1 MDNLKVI
8 VIGAGMGGLTTGI
21 ALQQAGYIVELYDR
35 VRELRPAGAAIS
47 LWSNGVKVLNHL
59 GLSQEIASIGGQMD
73 RMAYYSHTGE
83 KLNDFSLLPLMERVG
98 QRPYPVARTD
108 LQLMLLQAFGAENV
122 RLGMKCVGVEQD
134 ATSVTARFE
143 DGSTTTGDVLVA
155 ADGTHSL
162 LRPYVLGQPCD
173 RRYVGYVNWNG
184 LVPATDELAP
194 LTSWV
199 IYVGEHKRASLMPIA
214 GVGGASAEQTRFYF
228 FFDVPMSHEKA
239 QESGELR
246 AELEH
251 FFAGWAT
258 PVQTLIQRLEPDK
271 TNRVLIHDIE
281 PLETLVRGRVA
292 LLGDSA
298 HGAAPDL
305 GQGGSQAIEDAF
317 VLVNCLKTTP
327 LSVADA
333 LQRYEADRKERV
345 ADIITRARK
354 RADMIHGKDPAKTQ
368 QWYEELKDDD
378 GTETIDGIAKTILAG
393 PLG

>member
-1 MDNLKVI
+1 MESLNVI
-8 VIGAGMGGLTTGI
+8 VIGAGMGGLTAGI
-21 ALQQAGYIVELYDR
+21 ALQQAGYTVELYDR

-83 KLNDFSLLPLMERVG
+83 KLNDFSLFPLIERVG

-108 LQLMLLQAFGAENV
+108 LQQMLLQAFGAENV

-143 DGSTTTGDVLVA
+143 DGSTATGDVLVA

-162 LRPYVLGQPCD
+162 LRPYVLGQPFD

-194 LTSWV
+194 PTSWV

-214 GVGGASAEQTRFYF
+214 DDRFYF
-228 FFDVPMSHEKA
+228 FFDVPMSKEKA
-239 QESGELR
+239 QESGEMR

-281 PLETLVRGRVA
+281 PLQTLVRGRVA

-317 VLVNCLKTTP
+317 VLTNCLKTTT

-333 LQRYEADRKERV
+333 LQHYEVDRKERV

-354 RADMIHGKDPAKTQ
+354 RADMIHGKDPETTQ
-368 QWYEELKDDD
+368 QWYEALKYDD

>member
-21 ALQQAGYIVELYDR
+21 ALQQAGYTVELYDR

-47 LWSNGVKVLNHL
+47 LWSNGVKVLNQL
-59 GLSQEIASIGGQMD
+59 GLSQAIASIGGQMD

-83 KLNDFSLLPLMERVG
+83 KLNDFSLLPLIERVG

-108 LQLMLLQAFGAENV
+108 LQQMLLQAFGAENV

-134 ATSVTARFE
+134 VTSVTARFE

-162 LRPYVLGQPCD
+162 LRPYVLGQPLD

-194 LTSWV
+194 PTSWV

-214 GVGGASAEQTRFYF
+214 EDRFYF
-228 FFDVPMSHEKA
+228 FFDVPMSKEKA

-251 FFAGWAT
+251 SFAGWAT

-317 VLVNCLKTTP
+317 VLTNCLKTTT

-333 LQRYEADRKERV
+333 LQHYEADRKERV

-368 QWYEELKDDD
+368 KWYEELKYDD

>member
-1 MDNLKVI
+1 MESLNVI
-8 VIGAGMGGLTTGI
+8 VIGAGMGGLTAGI
-21 ALQQAGYIVELYDR
+21 ALQQAGYTVELYDR

-73 RMAYYSHTGE
+73 RMAYYSHIGE
-83 KLNDFSLLPLMERVG
+83 KLNDFSLFPLIERVG

-108 LQLMLLQAFGAENV
+108 LQQMLLQAFGAENV

-143 DGSTTTGDVLVA
+143 DGSTATGDVLVA

-162 LRPYVLGQPCD
+162 LRPYVLGQPFD

-194 LTSWV
+194 PTSWV

-214 GVGGASAEQTRFYF
+214 DDRFYF
-228 FFDVPMSHEKA
+228 FFDVPMSKEKA
-239 QESGELR
+239 QESGEMR

-317 VLVNCLKTTP
+317 VLTNCLKTTT

-333 LQRYEADRKERV
+333 LQHYEVDRKERV

-354 RADMIHGKDPAKTQ
+354 RADMIHGKDPETTQ
-368 QWYEELKDDD
+368 QWYEALKYDD

>member
-1 MDNLKVI
+1 MESLNVI

-21 ALQQAGYIVELYDR
+21 ALQQAGYTVELYDR

-83 KLNDFSLLPLMERVG
+83 KLNDFSLLPLMEQVG

-108 LQLMLLQAFGAENV
+108 LQQMLLQAFGAENV
-122 RLGMKCVGVEQD
+122 RLGVKCIGVEQD
-134 ATSVTARFE
+134 AASVTAHFE
-143 DGSTTTGDVLVA
+143 DGSSATGDALVA

-194 LTSWV
+194 PTSWV
-199 IYVGEHKRASLMPIA
+199 LYVGEHKRASLMPIA
-214 GVGGASAEQTRFYF
+214 DDRFYF
-228 FFDVPMSHEKA
+228 FFDVPMSKEKA

-281 PLETLVRGRVA
+281 PLQTLVRGRVA

-333 LQRYEADRKERV
+333 LQHYEAERKDRV

-354 RADMIHGKDPAKTQ
+354 RADMIHGKDPETTQ
-368 QWYEELKDDD
+368 QWYESLKYDD

>member
-1 MDNLKVI
+1 MESLNVI

-21 ALQQAGYIVELYDR
+21 ALQQAGYTVELYDR

-83 KLNDFSLLPLMERVG
+83 KLNDFSLLPLMEQVG

-108 LQLMLLQAFGAENV
+108 LQQMLLQAFGAENV
-122 RLGMKCVGVEQD
+122 RLGVKCIGVEQD
-134 ATSVTARFE
+134 AASVTAHFE
-143 DGSTTTGDVLVA
+143 DGSSATGDVLVA

-194 LTSWV
+194 PTSWV
-199 IYVGEHKRASLMPIA
+199 LYVGEHKRASLMPIA
-214 GVGGASAEQTRFYF
+214 DDRFYF
-228 FFDVPMSHEKA
+228 FFDVPMSKEKA

-281 PLETLVRGRVA
+281 PLQTLVRGRVA

-317 VLVNCLKTTP
+317 VLTNCLKTTP

-333 LQRYEADRKERV
+333 LQHYEAERKDRV

-354 RADMIHGKDPAKTQ
+354 RADMIHGKDPETTQ
-368 QWYEELKDDD
+368 QWYESLKYDD

>member
-1 MDNLKVI
+1 MDSLKVI

-21 ALQQAGYIVELYDR
+21 ALQQAGYTVELYDR

-108 LQLMLLQAFGAENV
+108 LQQMLLQAFGAENV

-143 DGSTTTGDVLVA
+143 DGSTATGDVLVA

-162 LRPYVLGQPCD
+162 LRPYVLGQPLD

-184 LVPATDELAP
+184 LVPATAELAP
-194 LTSWV
+194 PTSWV

-214 GVGGASAEQTRFYF
+214 DDRFYF
-228 FFDVPMSHEKA
+228 FFDVPMSKEKA

-317 VLVNCLKTTP
+317 VLTNCLKTTT

-333 LQRYEADRKERV
+333 LQHYEADRKERV

-354 RADMIHGKDPAKTQ
+354 RADMIHGKDPEKTQ
-368 QWYEELKDDD
+368 QWYDELKYDD
-378 GTETIDGIAKTILAG
+378 GAETIDGIAKTILAG

>member
-21 ALQQAGYIVELYDR
+21 ALQQAGYTVELYDR

-47 LWSNGVKVLNHL
+47 LWSNGVKVLNQL

-83 KLNDFSLLPLMERVG
+83 KLNDFSLLPLIERVG

-108 LQLMLLQAFGAENV
+108 LQQMLLQAFGAENV

-143 DGSTTTGDVLVA
+143 NGSTTTGDVLVA

-162 LRPYVLGQPCD
+162 LRPYVLGQPLD

-194 LTSWV
+194 PTSWV

-214 GVGGASAEQTRFYF
+214 DDRFYF
-228 FFDVPMSHEKA
+228 FFDVPMSKEKA

-251 FFAGWAT
+251 SFAGWAT
-258 PVQTLIQRLEPDK
+258 PVQTLIQCLEPDK

-317 VLVNCLKTTP
+317 VLTNCLKTTT

-333 LQRYEADRKERV
+333 LQHYEADRKERV

-368 QWYEELKDDD
+368 KWYEELKYDD
-378 GTETIDGIAKTILAG
+378 GTETIDGIAKTILTG

>member
-1 MDNLKVI
+1 MESLNVI
-8 VIGAGMGGLTTGI
+8 VIGAGMGGLTAGI
-21 ALQQAGYIVELYDR
+21 ALQQAGYTVELYDR

-83 KLNDFSLLPLMERVG
+83 KLNDFSLFPLIERVG

-108 LQLMLLQAFGAENV
+108 LQQMLLQAFGAENV

-143 DGSTTTGDVLVA
+143 DGSTATGDVLVA

-162 LRPYVLGQPCD
+162 LRPYVLGQPFD

-194 LTSWV
+194 PTSWV

-214 GVGGASAEQTRFYF
+214 DDRFYF
-228 FFDVPMSHEKA
+228 FFDVPMSKEKA
-239 QESGELR
+239 QESGEMR

-281 PLETLVRGRVA
+281 PLQTLVRGRVA

-317 VLVNCLKTTP
+317 VLTKCLKTTT

-333 LQRYEADRKERV
+333 LQHYEVDRKERV

-354 RADMIHGKDPAKTQ
+354 RADMIHGKDPETTQ
-368 QWYEELKDDD
+368 QWYEALKYDD

>member
-1 MDNLKVI
+1 MESLNVI

-21 ALQQAGYIVELYDR
+21 ALQQAGYTVELYDR

-83 KLNDFSLLPLMERVG
+83 KLNDFSLFPLIERVG

-108 LQLMLLQAFGAENV
+108 LQQMLLQAFGAENV

-143 DGSTTTGDVLVA
+143 DGSTATGDVLVA

-162 LRPYVLGQPCD
+162 LRPYVLGQPFD

-184 LVPATDELAP
+184 LVPAMDDLAP
-194 LTSWV
+194 PTSWV

-214 GVGGASAEQTRFYF
+214 DDRFYF
-228 FFDVPMSHEKA
+228 FFDVPMSKEKA
-239 QESGELR
+239 QESGDIR

-281 PLETLVRGRVA
+281 PLQTLVRGRVA

-317 VLVNCLKTTP
+317 VLTNCLKTTT

-333 LQRYEADRKERV
+333 LQHYEVDRKERV

-354 RADMIHGKDPAKTQ
+354 RADMIHGKDPETTQ
-368 QWYEELKDDD
+368 QWYEALKYDD